1 MRYLLDTHAFL
12 WLAHQSTSLSGQ
24 AREIMADSDNVLFLS
39 LASIWELQIK
49 AQIGRLELARPLV
62 DIVREQQEVN
72 QIQLLPI
79 ILEHIIALE
88 DLPQHHQ
95 DPFDRMLIAQAR
107 HEDMPIITKDTKI
120 AKYPVTILW

>member
-49 AQIGRLELARPLV
+49 AQIGRLELARPSV

>member
-79 ILEHIIALE
+79 ILELIIALE

>member
-1 MRYLLDTHAFL
+1 
-12 WLAHQSTSLSGQ
+12 
-24 AREIMADSDNVLFLS
+24 MADSDNVLFLS